1 MDARD
6 PHSASLC
13 LTFRALRLL
22 AAWDKV
28 VQGQVGVSL
37 IKSMCSTEAPPC
49 NAIKHV
55 YSPPLHTFFF
65 FPPSFHPFDK
75 MPSRWSEHNSPGSL
89 TAPGLQ
95 LWDREW
101 GEVPAWLL
109 KVIPAVFSP
118 LTVLGR
124 CTCLLISCGSGTW
137 DRGRTGSYGRGP
149 PKNRHLIPQ
158 LLVQPRRLSLSH
170 SISGDG
176 WAVWLEP

>member
-65 FPPSFHPFDK
+65 SPRLFIPLTKCPLAGQSITLPAPWQLQDYSSGIESEVRYPHGSSKSSRQYSLPSLFLAGAHAC
-75 MPSRWSEHNSPGSL
+75 WSVVGAGLGIEEGRDRMAGVLRRTATWSLSCWCSPG
-89 TAPGLQ
+89 A
-95 LWDREW
+95 
-101 GEVPAWLL
+101 
-109 KVIPAVFSP
+109 
-118 LTVLGR
+118 
-124 CTCLLISCGSGTW
+124 
-137 DRGRTGSYGRGP
+137 
-149 PKNRHLIPQ
+149 
-158 LLVQPRRLSLSH
+158 SH
-170 SISGDG
+170 S
-176 WAVWLEP
+176 PTR